1 MFVDY
6 VAVLVIALI
15 LLVRIGLKGMEISMA
30 ISETTIPI
38 LWRSCHG
45 SIRSQELQYFRD
57 V

>member
-30 ISETTIPI
+30 ISKTTIPI
-38 LWRSCHG
+38 SWRSCHG
-45 SIRSQELQYFRD
+45 SI
-57 V
+57 